1 MTGFEAQWLALRE
14 GADRRARDSAIRDA
28 AALHFARRDEMTIVD
43 LACGAGSNTRALA
56 PYLCARQ
63 SWRLVDHDAALLDS
77 ARTALT
83 HWADA
88 VEGEKPLTL
97 RKNDRRLEIAFE
109 QLDLNAD
116 LSRALDGAD
125 LVSAAAFFDLVSAQ
139 WIEAFCA
146 ELARR
151 RLPLYAVLTYDG
163 KESWTPPHKAD
174 AAMLA
179 AFHRHQARDKGFGP
193 AAGPRA
199 GAILQETLE
208 LAGYAARVGSSPW
221 RLGEGDAELTAA
233 LADGAAE
240 AVAQTGLVEQ
250 ATIADWRAARRNA
263 SGCEIGHADMF
274 ATPRRI
280 AGAYPTSIRIGL
292 DPAVGLH

>member
-14 GADRRARDSAIRDA
+14 GADRRARDNGVRDA
-28 AALHFARRDEMTIVD
+28 AAAHFAQRDEMKIVD

-77 ARTALT
+77 ACTALT
-83 HWADA
+83 HWTDA
-88 VEGEKPLTL
+88 VEGGKPLTL
-97 RKNDRRLEIAFE
+97 RKNDLRLEIAFE

-125 LVSAAAFFDLVSAQ
+125 LVSAAAFFDLVSPE
-139 WIEAFCA
+139 WIEVFCA

-151 RLPLYAVLTYDG
+151 RLPLYAALSYDG
-163 KESWTPPHKAD
+163 RENWTPPHEAD

-179 AFHRHQARDKGFGP
+179 AFHLHQARDKGFGP

-208 LAGYAARVGSSPW
+208 RHGYAVRVGSSPW
-221 RLGEGDAELTAA
+221 RLGEGDAELIAA

-240 AVAQTGLVEQ
+240 AVAQTGLLGD
-250 ATIADWRAARRNA
+250 ATIADWRAARRKA
-263 SGCEIGHADMF
+263 SGCEIGHVDIF
-274 ATPRRI
+274 ATLR
-280 AGAYPTSIRIGL
+280 
-292 DPAVGLH
+292 